1 MIKAIESNFA
11 FSTVKYF
18 LILRKVRSLYD
29 GLQQSSRICFLK
41 VRFLSIFIPSNFP
54 LFEFLISTLFRWD
67 FWLLLTDGGGG
78 GWAKS
83 PPSLKSVTHMLQWRN
98 LAQLYLTQR
107 RSKNIWIMWQTSW
120 VLLKSVFF
128 HRKSANFALSRN
140 TYIDCILLHDFYL
153 F

>member
-54 LFEFLISTLFRWD
+54 LFEFLISTLFRWA
-67 FWLLLTDGGGG
+67 FLGLLTDGGR
-78 GWAKS
+78 AKS
-83 PPSLKSVTHMLQWRN
+83 PPPSLKSVTHILQWRN

-107 RSKNIWIMWQTSW
+107 RSKNIWIRWQTSW